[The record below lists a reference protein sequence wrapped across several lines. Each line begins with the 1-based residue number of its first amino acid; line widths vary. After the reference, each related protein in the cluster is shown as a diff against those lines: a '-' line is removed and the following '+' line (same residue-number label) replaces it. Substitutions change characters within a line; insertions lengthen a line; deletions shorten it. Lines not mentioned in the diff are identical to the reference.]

1 MDGIDDEPQLH
12 VVPVGVDSLFSVN
25 LETMLLSPDFWEGE
39 TVRCMLAAWFY
50 PPKIEET
57 STSRIHRKIYPV
69 DPDLAI
75 ELEKAYRSI
84 APFSATYAAELSSAV
99 SSNLSMAE
107 SQAKLRIDLLGG
119 TVAVLFEDG
128 VKGRVYSKG
137 FFGGI
142 GRSGNGSISF
152 GGGQE
157 VLRGWEAVQNY
168 SKGKS
173 GSVTTPTKSSSTT
186 STPRPSSPT
195 KQPSTSTGKI
205 GSKIVDATKKSVAAS
220 PTVTGLI
227 EVLKSKIGVAPPL
240 TDTLV
245 DSTTTTQ
252 DVLDDQVDP
261 EPGELSE
268 LVLIV
273 HGIGQK
279 VRRVFNRAAA
289 RLLMAKS
296 IARWNVLVAK
306 LRPRCQFPSFL
317 LRSALRL
324 VYALASTPRQEG
336 AVHSDS
342 VASGLGIRSVRG
354 QRR

>member
-1 MDGIDDEPQLH
+1 
-12 VVPVGVDSLFSVN
+12 
-25 LETMLLSPDFWEGE
+25 MLLSPDFWEGE

-57 STSRIHRKIYPV
+57 STSKIHRKIYPV

-75 ELEKAYRSI
+75 ELEQAYRSI
-84 APFSATYAAELSSAV
+84 APFSDTYAAELSSAI
-99 SSNLSMAE
+99 SSNLSLAE
-107 SQAKLRIDLLGG
+107 SQSKLRMDLLGG
-119 TVAVLFEDG
+119 TVQVIFEDG
-128 VKGRVYSKG
+128 VKGRVFSKG

-168 SKGKS
+168 TKRKS
-173 GSVTTPTKSSSTT
+173 NANTPTKSSNAG
-186 STPRPSSPT
+186 TPRPSSPT
-195 KQPSTSTGKI
+195 KPSTPTKL
-205 GSKIVDATKKSVAAS
+205 GSKIIDATKKSVAAS

-227 EVLKSKIGVAPPL
+227 EVLKSKIGATPLVADALP
-240 TDTLV
+240 

-279 VRRVFNRAAA
+279 VSPLFSRGEV
-289 RLLMAKS
+289 
-296 IARWNVLVAK
+296 VL
-306 LRPRCQFPSFL
+306 
-317 LRSALRL
+317 
-324 VYALASTPRQEG
+324 TTN
-336 AVHSDS
+336 
-342 VASGLGIRSVRG
+342 
-354 QRR
+354 